1 MLSQMMMVL
10 GLTLVSAGQF
20 PEPAPEGGIL
30 PPGPGL
36 GWGFPNGNPDGYGFW
51 DQGQKNAVCT
61 GRTAEYYVQRYMM
74 LPPQQ
79 LIFPQY
85 FNPYVMRSQ
94 RYIPFTG
101 CNGCHA
107 FSAEISPTT
116 LSMKPYDEG
125 PSAQTKVVNLPRF
138 NGVSETAPINSGSS
152 GLLP

>member
-1 MLSQMMMVL
+1 MLSQIVMVL